1 MSQADIIVYLKKFGK
16 GTIKDFVKHTGKSR
30 NAIAISIMKL
40 KRYGEIKRMGWAI
53 VSGIKL
59 ALYSLNDKK
68 IRMF

>member
-1 MSQADIIVYLKKFGK
+1 MSQAEILTYLRKSGK

-30 NAIAISIMKL
+30 NAIAISLMKL
-40 KRYGEIKRMGWAI
+40 KRYGEIKRIGWAI

-68 IRMF
+68 IRML

>member
-1 MSQADIIVYLKKFGK
+1 MSQADIIVYLKKSGK

-40 KRYGEIKRMGWAI
+40 KRYGEIRRIGWAI

-68 IRMF
+68 IRMP